1 MTRETVEAVTAT
13 PAPGIATPSALVPGS
28 VSSPALVRQLARSS
42 PEQRKSVLE
51 GLSATAGNHRV
62 TGMLLRTPGET
73 AVEPAPYPHPLRTE
87 RIDAP
92 DGRSFRISQWGSDPT
107 EKLKPGQKAS
117 EAEVFWVEFEV
128 DAQGTMRSSARTV
141 DPSGKYRSPT
151 LRLKDQFNKAIEFF
165 KGKPGGGPSHF
176 EGDWSYMSATEPSAN
191 LKAYNKA
198 IKAGKAPADAARAT
212 PSGKVAVGAGMT
224 DVQVLSDK
232 PEKVDEIGDGKDY
245 QRVRARFSR
254 PTPGKPPQSTGG
266 SPPPPRTGGSTS
278 TTKTSAK
285 AAAGAALVVMGA
297 SITLNWLIDSG
308 NEKRIREQ
316 LALKEPQLRKEQE
329 QDKTL
334 GFLLLFRYR
343 AGATGLEGASAS
355 PRFEVLSWRR
365 GYTRAEAEDEFK
377 RQPVADVNHR
387 YEYGWIEPLVAP
399 SPLVVSTPWS
409 KVAVARF
416 TDISKI
422 AFQKAQFKEW
432 GGFDTNGRNGP
443 VDARKW
449 GDDARAFRF
458 IVLQPPKEITIH
470 NVAGRRTQ
478 KEIDSLQIAVAG
490 GKVPALD
497 LDGTAAVTVWPA
509 DAPTERLFENTD
521 KISDK
526 EGKLRTIPNID
537 RLRWLLPDQVTVVS
551 ML

>member
-1 MTRETVEAVTAT
+1 
-13 PAPGIATPSALVPGS
+13 
-28 VSSPALVRQLARSS
+28 
-42 PEQRKSVLE
+42 
-51 GLSATAGNHRV
+51 
-62 TGMLLRTPGET
+62 
-73 AVEPAPYPHPLRTE
+73 
-87 RIDAP
+87 
-92 DGRSFRISQWGSDPT
+92 
-107 EKLKPGQKAS
+107 
-117 EAEVFWVEFEV
+117 
-128 DAQGTMRSSARTV
+128 MRSSARTV

-165 KGKPGGGPSHF
+165 KGKPGGGPGHF

-198 IKAGKAPADAARAT
+198 IKAGKSPADAARAT

-232 PEKVDEIGDGKDY
+232 PEKVEEIGDGKDY

-254 PTPGKPPQSTGG
+254 PTPGRPPQ
-266 SPPPPRTGGSTS
+266 RR
-278 TTKTSAK
+278 
-285 AAAGAALVVMGA
+285 AARRRRADRRLDLHDEDERQGRRRRRAGRDGREHHAQLAHRQ
-297 SITLNWLIDSG
+297 WQR
-308 NEKRIREQ
+308 KRIREQ
-316 LALKEPQLRKEQE
+316 LALKEPQLQKEQE

-343 AGATGLEGASAS
+343 AGASGLEGASAS

-422 AFQKAQFKEW
+422 AFQKAQL
-432 GGFDTNGRNGP
+432 RNGAASTP
-443 VDARKW
+443 
-449 GDDARAFRF
+449 
-458 IVLQPPKEITIH
+458 
-470 NVAGRRTQ
+470 
-478 KEIDSLQIAVAG
+478 
-490 GKVPALD
+490 
-497 LDGTAAVTVWPA
+497 TAATARSTPASGPTTRVRSGSSCCSRRRRSRFTTSRGGATRRRSTVFRSPSRA
-509 DAPTERLFENTD
+509 ARC
-521 KISDK
+521 
-526 EGKLRTIPNID
+526 LRSTSTA
-537 RLRWLLPDQVTVVS
+537 RRR
-551 ML
+551 